1 MQYLVDTDWIID
13 HLHQVDRVVHRMEE
27 LAPAGLGVSIVSL
40 AELYDG
46 VFGATNPERSEQAL
60 RTFIDRVHIVDLDE
74 AICRI
79 FAKERSRLRSAG
91 TPVPDFDLLIGST
104 AIRHHLTLLTN
115 NRRHFERLQDLSI
128 VSV

>member
-1 MQYLVDTDWIID
+1 
-13 HLHQVDRVVHRMEE
+13 MEE

-104 AIRHHLTLLTN
+104 AIRHNLTLLTN